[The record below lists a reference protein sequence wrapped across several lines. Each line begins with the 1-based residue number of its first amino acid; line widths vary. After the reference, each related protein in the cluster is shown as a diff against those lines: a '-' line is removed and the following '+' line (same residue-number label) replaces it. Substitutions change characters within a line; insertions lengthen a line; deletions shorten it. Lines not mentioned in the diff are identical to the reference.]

1 MTSTRV
7 HLQLLARST
16 RLDFG
21 AAQTVTLPVGIDDL
35 AEDMLRHEPPTSG
48 ELERA
53 IDVVED
59 ALTGSRLARAD
70 RGDLFIADGLL
81 RAVPG
86 LAVPGARLTREV
98 IEALFQ
104 RLASRSLGTPVS
116 DEELPRGRDFA
127 AALLIL
133 RECMHHLGFVGLQ
146 ITAE

>member
-1 MTSTRV
+1 MTSTGV
-7 HLQLLARST
+7 LLQLLARST

-35 AEDMLRHEPPTSG
+35 AEDVLRHEPPTSG

-70 RGDLFIADGLL
+70 RGDLVIADGLL

-86 LAVPGARLTREV
+86 LAVPGTRLTREV

-116 DEELPRGRDFA
+116 DEELPTGRDFA
-127 AALLIL
+127 AGLLIL
-133 RECMHHLGFVGLQ
+133 RECIHHLGFDGVQ